1 MAETLAHDAAADI
14 RRWLASV
21 VSSDSS
27 ARISS
32 LSFLISF
39 LCLSRLERL
48 SLSRRGEEGVE
59 EAASAAAAADS
70 VRDLRSEYEEALQV
84 VDAQASSVVAALG
97 SDDLDAFMEW
107 LRKEVSL
114 AEEENHKLSG
124 EICSI
129 AEITVKDTIQLDV
142 DIAALG
148 SSLKKIDT
156 EGLKHLEA
164 SQLSISTDSC
174 RNQANVDK
182 DYKYELLELGHQ
194 LEKSEKDLKL
204 LEIQSSSLQKAEAM
218 WELESMFSEAKI
230 LDFKDNC
237 LRVFLKAPV
246 LDSESLM
253 YGHKLDCS
261 VNSNVSDHELLIEVD
276 EGSMEPKKVQI
287 FPDDICVD
295 ILFDKL
301 KSSRE
306 VISAPSLG
314 WLIRQFQYHIV
325 INTLRRSLVNDANNS
340 RHSFEYF
347 DKNETMVAHLAGG
360 MDAFIKI
367 SADWPLSSYGLKLIS
382 IHNSGAHSTDI
393 TSIVL
398 CKTKELANGLELQTR
413 RHLVTF
419 VDAIEDILLR
429 EMRSRLHSS
438 NETG

>member
-1 MAETLAHDAAADI
+1 MAETLAHDAAVEI

-21 VSSDSS
+21 VSSDS
-27 ARISS
+27 R
-32 LSFLISF
+32 F
-39 LCLSRLERL
+39 ERL

-59 EAASAAAAADS
+59 EAASAAAAPADS

-84 VDAQASSVVAALG
+84 VDAWASSVTALG

-129 AEITVKDTIQLDV
+129 AETTVKDTIQLDA

-148 SSLKKIDT
+148 SSLKKIDS

-164 SQLSISTDSC
+164 SHTVELSISTDSC
-174 RNQANVDK
+174 RNQTNVDK

-246 LDSESLM
+246 LSSESLM

-261 VNSNVSDHELLIEVD
+261 VNSNVSDHELLIEV
-276 EGSMEPKKVQI
+276 EGNMEPKKVQI

-295 ILFDKL
+295 ILIDKL

-306 VISAPSLG
+306 VISAPPLG
-314 WLIRQFQYHIV
+314 WLIRQFQHHIV

-347 DKNETMVAHLAGG
+347 DKNETIVAHLAGG
-360 MDAFIKI
+360 IDAFIKI
-367 SADWPLSSYGLKLIS
+367 SSDWPLSSYGLKLIS
-382 IHNSGAHSTDI
+382 IHNSGTQSTDI
-393 TSIVL
+393 TSILL

-429 EMRSRLHSS
+429 EMRSQLHSS
-438 NETG
+438 SKSG